1 MQPCEYQSG
10 VADSSK
16 SAKEFRDL
24 ASVALL
30 PVSVVTFGSEPQSVE
45 RLLGLQSSVAKGVHM
60 AAIAGQFCFRLTV
73 RWLPSLS
80 FRYWQFRKPTWTRH
94 N

>member
-30 PVSVVTFGSEPQSVE
+30 PVSVVTFGSEPRPVE

-80 FRYWQFRKPTWTRH
+80 FRHWQCRKPTWTRH

>member
-30 PVSVVTFGSEPQSVE
+30 PVSVVTFGSEPRPVE

-73 RWLPSLS
+73 RWLPSLG
-80 FRYWQFRKPTWTRH
+80 FRSWQFRRPTWARH